1 MKRGNRVIKEK
12 GRKREIERDRKRD
25 VNKSGVRRGGRLN
38 KYKKEKGDG

>member
-12 GRKREIERDRKRD
+12 GRKIEREIERDRKRD

-38 KYKKEKGDG
+38 K